1 MNAPKSLR
9 VSETTESMA
18 GEMLR
23 DAKEQVD
30 EIIREAEKKAEEI
43 MIKARKE
50 AEERKRKLVE
60 QGKRDLE
67 RFKEQEIIKMRIEF
81 RKKLYEYAWSMIS
94 SLMSDAAA
102 ALEKV
107 RVEQKEA
114 YKSFLSRSLAEIS
127 SLINGGEMVIHVD
140 KRDERIVK
148 ELLKSLRGDG
158 KVRVVPDLTTV
169 GGLVAI
175 SKKGFQEVDDRI
187 ETRLRLKSK
196 VIREKLYSFLFGD
209 LNVGDW

>member
-1 MNAPKSLR
+1 MNASKSLR
-9 VSETTESMA
+9 VSETAENMA
-18 GEMLR
+18 GEILR
-23 DAKEQVD
+23 NAKEQRD

-67 RFKEQEIIKMRIEF
+67 RFKEQELIKMRIEF

-107 RVEQKEA
+107 RVEQKEV
-114 YKSFLSRSLAEIS
+114 YRGFLSRSLAEIFG
-127 SLINGGEMVIHVD
+127 LINGGEMVIHVD

-148 ELLKSLRGDG
+148 ELLKSLSGDW